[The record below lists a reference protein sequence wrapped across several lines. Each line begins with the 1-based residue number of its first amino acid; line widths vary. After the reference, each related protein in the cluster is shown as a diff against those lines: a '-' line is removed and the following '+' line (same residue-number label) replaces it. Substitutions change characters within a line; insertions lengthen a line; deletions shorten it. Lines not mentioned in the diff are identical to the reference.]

1 MRPRH
6 DMPAWGRA
14 AALAVALAAALA
26 GSPLLTGCATQPVAS
41 APLVWDSETGGADDA
56 AGRRRH
62 AFFDRFMSFGSTGFA
77 STTPPLDQLAWTPRE
92 LNDAILDALS
102 HPVRMAPLIARG
114 TSGTS
119 RMSLTPQGG
128 STDAAVT
135 LNDAADAGADTWGI
149 TSSNDGQIV
158 TDWQAVPGREAGV
171 LWWKKRY
178 DTEARHIITVKQ
190 AMRSEHLSSYSIQ
203 TEVRERPSPSYAW
216 APADPELGR
225 AAFMKIKARLWNHI
239 LQKSIQKKAAK

>member
-1 MRPRH
+1 MARR
-6 DMPAWGRA
+6 GRA

-56 AGRRRH
+56 PGRRRH
-62 AFFDRFMSFGSTGFA
+62 AFFDRFMSFGSTDFA
-77 STTPPLDQLAWTPRE
+77 SRTPPLEQLAWTPRE
-92 LNDAILDALS
+92 LNDAILEALS
-102 HPVRMAPLIARG
+102 RPVRMPPLTAPLTAPLMAR
-114 TSGTS
+114 GTS
-119 RMSLTPQGG
+119 RMSLAPQGG
-128 STDAAVT
+128 GTDAAVT
-135 LNDAADAGADTWGI
+135 LNDAADAGTDTWGI
-149 TSSNDGQIV
+149 ASSNDGQIV

-178 DTEARHIITVKQ
+178 DTEVRHVITVKQ
-190 AMRSEHLSSYSIQ
+190 AVRSEHLSSYSIQ
-203 TEVRERPSPSYAW
+203 TEVRERPNPSYAW

-225 AAFMKIKARLWNHI
+225 AAFLKVKARLWNHI